1 MMNFC
6 TPKPRTKKRGIT
18 IKSENKGKTPN
29 KVKRKNVIYIASI
42 INSPLAKLIMS
53 ITPKM
58 IDSPKA
64 VNP

>member
-1 MMNFC
+1 MSKCVIGGLPIKRLMMNFC

-42 INSPLAKLIMS
+42 INSP
-53 ITPKM
+53 
-58 IDSPKA
+58 
-64 VNP
+64 